1 MIKGIDHVAIVVENL
16 EDALTF
22 WQDALGLEIAHTEDV
37 PEQESLI
44 AFLPVGNSE
53 VELVKPTT
61 DTSGIAHYLDKRG
74 PGIHHLC
81 FEVDDLQATLNR
93 LDSLGIELINREPTV
108 GAGGRRIAF
117 VHPRSANGVLVELYE
132 RGAALE
138 QGT

>member
-1 MIKGIDHVAIVVENL
+1 MIKRIDHVAIVVENL

-44 AFLPVGNSE
+44 AFLPVGNSD

-61 DTSGIAHYLDKRG
+61 DTSGIARYLDKRG

-81 FEVDDLQATLNR
+81 FEVDDLEATLDR

-108 GAGGRRIAF
+108 GAGGTRIAF
-117 VHPRSANGVLVELYE
+117 VHPRSASGVLVELYE
-132 RGAALE
+132 RGE
-138 QGT
+138 